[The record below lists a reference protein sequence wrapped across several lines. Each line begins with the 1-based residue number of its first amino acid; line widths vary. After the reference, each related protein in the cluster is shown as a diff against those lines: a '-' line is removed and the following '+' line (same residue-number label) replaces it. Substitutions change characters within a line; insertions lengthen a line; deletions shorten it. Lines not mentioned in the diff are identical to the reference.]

1 MFASIHEY
9 LRYSAL
15 VGIEHEWHRTLWWIM
30 TKLPARGLAYVAQF
44 TSQQIAR
51 RKQAAEESEL
61 PASTDGQDFISKLF
75 RLQQEAPKKFPD
87 SAIFTT
93 CITNIGAGSDT
104 TSISLCAIVN
114 DLTNHPSALNKVS
127 YSHVSISV

>member
-1 MFASIHEY
+1 M
-9 LRYSAL
+9 
-15 VGIEHEWHRTLWWIM
+15 
-30 TKLPARGLAYVAQF
+30 KLPARGLAYVAQF

-51 RKQAAEESEL
+51 RKQAAGKSDL

-75 RLQQEAPKKFPD
+75 RLQQEAPEKFPD
-87 SAIFTT
+87 SAVFTT

-114 DLTNHPSALNKVS
+114 DLATHPSALYKVG
-127 YSHVSISV
+127 